1 MSMDRWAKEE
11 HRIMEE
17 YRIVAENK
25 IQRENGPW

>member
-1 MSMDRWAKEE
+1 MSMDRWAKEK